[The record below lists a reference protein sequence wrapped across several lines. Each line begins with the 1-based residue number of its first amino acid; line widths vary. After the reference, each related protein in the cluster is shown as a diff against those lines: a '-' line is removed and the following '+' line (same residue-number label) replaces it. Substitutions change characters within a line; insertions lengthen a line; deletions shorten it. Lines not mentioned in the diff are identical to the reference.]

1 MKKLTESQREFLEPG
16 GDWTLLDLNGKK
28 FSSHHLVGNYY
39 LMFFGNTLSPDV
51 TPLTLMKMTKAVR
64 KVIENKESQYI
75 RCKAVFV
82 TV

>member
-1 MKKLTESQREFLEPG
+1 MKKLTDNQREFLEPG
-16 GDWTLLDLNGKK
+16 GEWTLLDLNGRK
-28 FSSHHLVGNYY
+28 FSNHHLVGYYY

-64 KVIENKESQYI
+64 KVLDHKDSQYV
-75 RCKAVFV
+75 RCKCVFV